1 MKPVVI
7 DNIDLELLK
16 QQKQVLLGFVW
27 PDSRHVLTDKEKEA
41 IDGIINLLDSIHD
54 ELDPPGHDSDVSE
67 LENCIQCGLD
77 KAEFIQNPE
86 GLIIC
91 TDCYNGP

>member
-1 MKPVVI
+1 MNTVVI

-16 QQKQVLLGFVW
+16 KQKQVLLALVW
-27 PDSRHVLTDKEKEA
+27 PGSPYDLTNEQKEA
-41 IDGIINLLDSIHD
+41 IDGIINLLGSIHD
-54 ELDPPGHDSDVSE
+54 DLDPPGQEADQPE

-77 KAEFIQNPE
+77 KAEFMQNQE

-91 TDCYNGP
+91 TDCYNNK